1 MALPLLL
8 FVGVL
13 STMQNVNN
21 AIGNAL
27 ALSILLTALTDC
39 LVKLSL
45 VSPLLLIADVALA
58 GLLSVIAAF
67 GTFATAVGALMS
79 VEFLH
84 LEDFLNKGLPIL
96 EKISTSIGTILGNLV
111 AGFTTSIS
119 NALPVVGQNI
129 ASFIKNVSEAG
140 SIDPNLADSLKKL
153 AEAVLFLTGAAI
165 LDAFIKFISFGN
177 DFTTLGSQL
186 STFANN
192 AKGFINTMS
201 NVKPSIM
208 DGVKS
213 LSEAVLQ
220 LTAGNF
226 LDSLTKIFSFGKKD
240 LGSFG
245 NGISSLATGLN
256 SIVEKTKDFKEED
269 LEHAK
274 KALEV
279 FKEITEIANDIPNE
293 GGALAKVTG
302 DNKLDD
308 FASKFYKVGEGL
320 RDFVW
325 QLNKDGTFGKYQV
338 ESAKKGMEAFK
349 AVLEVAKDIP
359 NEGGAAAKFAGEN
372 DIYHFAE
379 KLWKVGE
386 GIRDFVWQLNK
397 DGVFDETAVQRVWA
411 AKDLLWAIVGINDIH
426 IDKSSAG
433 LEELGARLSSFAGKI
448 GEYVGKFKD
457 VKDTELSSAKTKLE
471 KVVSMFTNFAKME
484 TELEGTSFD
493 NISGK
498 IEELGARLASFAG
511 KIGDY
516 VGKFKDVKDGDL
528 TSSKT
533 KIEKI
538 FGILSDLNEG
548 LKNAET
554 TSLEDFSNK
563 LSNFTVLRD
572 ILWTIKDLQEVDTSS
587 IAGKLEESAGT
598 LTNFSNKISEY
609 LGSMS
614 LYTLDDISAAKD
626 KIDKIVELVKAIAN
640 MTNGE
645 QQMDLDLTSSNIET
659 LGARLISFSNKLSE
673 FLKNME
679 ANVTA
684 EQISSASTKMTAFIE
699 LVKSLAGVDFS
710 QIEMTENQMTNLKT
724 ISEILWAIKDIG
736 EQGNLNTTST
746 NIEALGDK
754 LNSFAEKFK
763 QFVGIMKND
772 ISSEDVEA
780 AKTKIATI
788 IEMVNSLKDV
798 DMESLTTFGD
808 NLKTFAESS
817 LDQFITGLQN
827 KDKETSAI
835 DAIKALI
842 SAVIDGIGAKL
853 DDVKTA
859 GTDVAD
865 AVKTALDEY
874 DTSPS
879 SAIYAAGKAF
889 VQGFVNGIN
898 DNAFMATTAGKN
910 LGSRALTAAQ
920 NAIDSHSPSKETLK
934 LGRYFGQGFIIG
946 INEYSD
952 KVYDESYA
960 IANKAKAGLSKAISK
975 VSNLISDGIDDDI
988 TIRPVLDLSNIE
1000 SGAAAINGMFNT
1012 PSIGI
1017 ASNLNAISTNMR
1029 NPQNN
1034 ETEMVTAI
1042 DRLSKNLGNTN
1053 SNTYNINGIT
1063 YDDGTEVSEA
1073 VRTLVRAARI
1083 ERRT

>member
-8 FVGVL
+8 FVGIL
-13 STMQNVNN
+13 STMQNVSN
-21 AIGNAL
+21 AIENSL
-27 ALSILLTALTDC
+27 ALSILLSALTDC

-45 VSPLLLIADVALA
+45 VSPLLLIADVALL
-58 GLLSVIAAF
+58 GLLGVIAAF
-67 GTFATAVGALMS
+67 GTFAVEVGGLMTL
-79 VEFLH
+79 FPK
-84 LEDFLNKGLPIL
+84 LEEFLNKGLPVL

-111 AGFTTSIS
+111 AGFATSVS
-119 NALPVVGQNI
+119 NALPIVGQNI

-140 SIDPNLADSLKKL
+140 SIDPNLGESLKKL
-153 AEAVLFLTGAAI
+153 AEAVLYLTAAEI
-165 LDAFIKFISFGN
+165 LDAITRFITDGDSFVS
-177 DFTTLGSQL
+177 LGTKL
-186 STFANN
+186 SKFAN
-192 AKGFINTMS
+192 KSQDFINIMS
-201 NVKPSIM
+201 KVNPSMM

-213 LSEAVLQ
+213 LGEAVQ
-220 LTAGNF
+220 KLTEGSF
-226 LDSLTKIFSFGKKD
+226 LDSLTKIFSFGKQD
-240 LGSFG
+240 LSSFG
-245 NGISSLATGLN
+245 NSMGSLATGLS
-256 SIVEKTKDFKEED
+256 SIVEKTKGFKDED
-269 LEHAK
+269 LERAK
-274 KALEV
+274 NAIEV
-279 FKEITEIANDIPNE
+279 FKDIVETARDIPNE
-293 GGALAKVTG
+293 GGPFINFFVG

-308 FASKFYKVGEGL
+308 FASKFYKLGEGL

-349 AVLEVAKDIP
+349 AILEVAKDIP

-379 KLWKVGE
+379 KLWKVGG

-411 AKDLLWAIVGINDIH
+411 AKDLLWAIVGISDIH
-426 IDKSSAG
+426 IDASSKG

-448 GEYVGKFKD
+448 GDYVGKFKD
-457 VKDTELSSAKTKLE
+457 LKATDLASAKTKMDDIVNIFVNFSKLDSE
-471 KVVSMFTNFAKME
+471 LNGNDFT
-484 TELEGTSFD
+484 

-498 IEELGARLASFAG
+498 IEELGARIASFAG

-516 VGKFKDVKDGDL
+516 VGKFKDVKDSDL

-538 FGILSDLNEG
+538 FGILSDLNTG
-548 LKNAET
+548 LKDAET

-587 IAGKLEESAGT
+587 IGGKLEESAGS
-598 LTNFSNKISEY
+598 LKNFSDRISEY

-614 LYTLDDISAAKD
+614 LYTLDDISSAKD
-626 KIDKIVELVKAIAN
+626 KIDKIVELVKSIAN

-659 LGARLISFSNKLSE
+659 LGGRLISFSNKLSE

-684 EQISSASTKMTAFIE
+684 EQITSASTKMTAFIE

-736 EQGNLNTTST
+736 EQGTLNTTST
-746 NIEALGDK
+746 NIEVLGDK

-763 QFVGIMKND
+763 QFVAIMKND

-780 AKTKIATI
+780 AKTKITSV

-827 KDKETSAI
+827 KDKETSAV
-835 DAIKALI
+835 DAIKALVDAI
-842 SAVIDGIGAKL
+842 ITGIGSKL
-853 DDVKTA
+853 EDVKTA

-865 AVKTALDEY
+865 SVKTALDEY
-874 DTSPS
+874 DTSSS

-898 DNAFMATTAGKN
+898 DNAFMATTAGRN
-910 LGSRALTAAQ
+910 LGNRALTAAQ

-934 LGRYFGQGFIIG
+934 LGKYFGQGFVMG

-975 VSNLISDGIDDDI
+975 VSNLISNGIDDDI

-1000 SGAAAINGMFNT
+1000 SGAATINSMFGT
-1012 PSIGI
+1012 PSIGVS
-1017 ASNLNAISTNMR
+1017 SNLNAISTGMR
-1029 NPQNN
+1029 NTQNSG
-1034 ETEMVTAI
+1034 TEMVTAI